1 MNITLFRTILLIG
14 LLIGGLASSMA
25 PVQASAEGN
34 CTFYFISP
42 TVVHV
47 AYEYNLSSRPAVEQV
62 DLLFDNRT
70 VLSLP
75 SRVQPKIYRRFE
87 VDSGTHTCA
96 IKVIVPSDPGFLV
109 AQTAEVGNIFRG
121 TPAFAES
128 FTAGPDTPPLQIEYL
143 RINPGISLAF
153 TGFASDTS
161 LRIELSTLDGSS
173 IDTDIEMRPESGLN
187 FQGCFFRR
195 TVTVVGASPTF
206 IGNEFYSTVELVNRS
221 EAVLTDNV
229 FAGPLWFQ
237 NDPTRLTR
245 HPLWTEESE
254 LNPLISGNNFVGS
267 SSLVWDD
274 YQTPLPPMRIPIGV
288 NYYGDASGKLTTT
301 ERPNHGG
308 LFLTNRYAKIANLP
322 LDPETGQLGMP
333 FALAGVSENELERT
347 DKALLPRFWLA
358 GWLVG
363 QYTLGHASA
372 PTAMPPL
379 IRNIPTL
386 LTFDLVTSDRRVS
399 GVKVYLEVD
408 GENFLPVGGVPT
420 LYRDLNEVGASAVS
434 RGATTINFIL
444 PPSSEATR
452 EVALYL
458 DTTDLIEY
466 EEAGRV
472 SKIWQQTLTYRPNF
486 PRPLFITIAPIQVW
500 MPFYNRAVPG
510 TASSAA
516 WLEQNLPTMLPLRR
530 TDFILHRVP
539 TIRYISPTGL
549 FARVGLLNELAT
561 LNQGVTSMLNLMGS
575 VSGSMSR
582 FDVAVV
588 PLAAGNLGGDGASL
602 PLRRQIIFVDEE
614 KPSAIMHELG
624 HAAGMYTGIANEQ
637 YQLYPP
643 AGIELAGMTLF
654 NPTEPPDSRFALKHF
669 LLEGYPYAASDYW
682 FDVMGNSNAY
692 SWVIP
697 STYQGFYE
705 YLLGR
710 LTMPTVAG
718 RQVVA
723 AGAPAPGMVRLSM
736 YGSTEQFR
744 YVCEATNETYTR
756 YRLVPEAITSFE
768 LGNLSDKTLPPLVPV
783 PPDFM
788 QPCGAPQQDQYQLIP
803 YDADGPVF
811 DYIQDFAVEAAG
823 LGNQARDFWA
833 ATFDLPE
840 TVTRV
845 RIRRQQD
852 GTDVLNLQRSM
863 VPFASQIIA
872 PAPGTVLTETL
883 TIRWEHT
890 PLEEGQTVRHLVLF
904 STDEGATWLP
914 LPILAHGD
922 ELVLATASLPASEG
936 IMFRTI
942 SSDGLRRA
950 EDSVGGLVQPNHAPE
965 VQIIAPVAGEVSLPG
980 QRWYLKAEAYDTEDG
995 LISSGV
1001 WSSSL
1006 QGVLASSNG
1015 ITETVLI
1022 PGEHRLTYSVTDTH
1036 GLMVNAAVEVEV
1048 TEVPHANLAWR
1059 EGDLAVSGFD
1069 PLMPQLRL
1077 SPGITN
1083 HLLLNVSNSGITTTT
1098 RVKVEAIPAGAAAF
1112 TLLDAPVMLE
1122 PFAITRLALE
1132 LRPEAR
1138 AGYQIRASFN
1148 ETVPA
1153 ERDPTDDVYTWNLTV
1168 RQTVFVPLMLR

>member
-1 MNITLFRTILLIG
+1 MKTRILRAVLLIG
-14 LLIGGLASSMA
+14 LLIGGLVSSVA
-25 PVQASAEGN
+25 PVQAVDGGS
-34 CTFYFISP
+34 CHFYFISP
-42 TVVHV
+42 GVVHV
-47 AYEYNLSSRPAVEQV
+47 SYEYDLSGRAQVQQV
-62 DLLFDNRT
+62 DLLFDNQT
-70 VLSLP
+70 VLSL
-75 SRVQPKIYRRFE
+75 SNRVQPRIYRRFE
-87 VDSGTHTCA
+87 VGSGTHTCG
-96 IKVIVPSDPGFLV
+96 IKVIVPEDPGYL
-109 AQTAEVGNIFRG
+109 AGQTAEVRNVFRG
-121 TPAFAES
+121 TPAFSES
-128 FTAGPDTPPLQIEYL
+128 FTAGPDGPPLQIEYL

-173 IDTDIEMRPESGLN
+173 INTDIEMRPESGLT
-187 FQGCFFRR
+187 FQECFFRR

-206 IGNEFYSTVELVNRS
+206 IGNEFYSTVDLVNRS

-308 LFLTNRYAKIANLP
+308 LFLTNRYAKIANLS
-322 LDPETGQLGMP
+322 LDPVTGQLGMP
-333 FALAGVSENELERT
+333 FVLAGVSENELERT

-358 GWLVG
+358 GSLVG
-363 QYTLGHASA
+363 QYSLSYTFAPASA
-372 PTAMPPL
+372 PPL
-379 IRNIPTL
+379 VRNIPTL
-386 LTFDLVTSDRRVS
+386 LTFDLVTSDRRVT
-399 GVKVYLEVD
+399 GVKAWLEVD
-408 GENFLPVGGVPT
+408 GEQVLPLGGTPA

-434 RGATTINFIL
+434 RGATTINFVL
-444 PPSSEATR
+444 PPSSEATQ

-458 DTTDLIEY
+458 DTTGLIEY

-472 SKIWQQTLTYRPNF
+472 SKIWQQTLNYRANF

-500 MPFYNRAVPG
+500 MPFYNRAAPG

-516 WLEQNLPTMLPLRR
+516 WLEQNLPAMLPLRR
-530 TDFILHRVP
+530 ADFILHRVP
-539 TIRYISPTGL
+539 TVRYISPTGL
-549 FARVGLLNELAT
+549 FTRVGLLNELAT

-575 VSGSMSR
+575 ISGSPSR

-602 PLRRQIIFVDEE
+602 PLRRQIIFVDEA

-637 YQLYPP
+637 YQLHPP
-643 AGIELAGMTLF
+643 AGIELAGMTMF
-654 NPTEPPDSRFALKHF
+654 NPTEPPESRFAFKHF
-669 LLEGYPYAASDYW
+669 LLADYPYAARDYW

-710 LTMPTVAG
+710 LTLPTVAG
-718 RQVVA
+718 RQVVE
-723 AGAPAPGMVRLSM
+723 AGTPAPGMVRLAM
-736 YGSTEQFR
+736 YGPTEQFR
-744 YVCEATNETYTR
+744 YVCEPTNETYTR
-756 YRLVPEAITSFE
+756 YRLLPEAITSFE
-768 LGNLSDKTLPPLVPV
+768 LGDLSDKTLPPLVPI

-788 QPCGAPQQDQYQLIP
+788 QPCGAPQQDRYQLIP

-811 DYIQDFAVEAAG
+811 DYIQDFAVEPAG
-823 LGNQARDFWA
+823 LGDQARDFWA

-852 GTDVLNLQRSM
+852 GTDVLDLRRGTA
-863 VPFASQIIA
+863 PFASQIIA

-904 STDEGATWLP
+904 STDEGVTWLP

-922 ELVLATASLPASEG
+922 ELVLATESLPASEG

-950 EDSVGGLVQPNHAPE
+950 EDRVGGLVQANLAPE
-965 VQIIAPVAGEVSLPG
+965 VRIIAPIAGDVSLPG
-980 QRWYLKAEAYDTEDG
+980 QRWYLKAEAYDREDG
-995 LISSGV
+995 LITSGV

-1006 QGVLASSNG
+1006 QGELASSNG
-1015 ITETVLI
+1015 ITEATLI

-1036 GLMVNAAVEVEV
+1036 GLTVSAAVEVEV
-1048 TEVPHANLAWR
+1048 TDTPQVNLAWR
-1059 EGDLAVSGFD
+1059 EGDLEVSGFD

-1083 HLLLNVSNSGITTTT
+1083 HLLLNVSNSGITVTT
-1098 RVKVEAIPAGAAAF
+1098 RVKVEVIPAGGTAF
-1112 TLLDAPVMLE
+1112 TLLDEMVTLE
-1122 PFAITRLALE
+1122 PFGVTRLALA

-1153 ERDPTDDVYTWNLTV
+1153 DRDPADDVYTWNLAV
-1168 RQTVFVPLMLR
+1168 RQTVFVPLLLR